1 MTLSVS
7 EPSVGSVGNL
17 RHWWVPGATRPTIAD
32 LSAAT
37 TKDITY
43 SFAGDGFNPSSS
55 DSTVTDTR
63 QTRKVNPTKISS
75 STVTVT
81 GEFVAS
87 GTEADVAR
95 VALAEGTEGWHVR
108 RPFVENEVE
117 PSATDLFELY
127 HVVCGPQ
134 SPVKTSGDLQTVT
147 QGYSVIEFVPLG
159 TLEAG
164 A

>member
-7 EPSVGSVGNL
+7 EPSVGSVGYL
-17 RHWWVPGATRPTIAD
+17 RTWWIPGATKPTFAD
-32 LSAAT
+32 ISAET

-63 QTRKVNPTKISS
+63 QTRKVNPTKIST

-81 GEFVAS
+81 SEFVAA
-87 GTEADVAR
+87 GTTDDVAR
-95 VALAEGTEGWHVR
+95 LALVEGTEGWFAR
-108 RPFVENEVE
+108 RPLVANEQE
-117 PSATDLFELY
+117 PASADLFELY

-134 SPVKTSGDLQTVT
+134 SPVKTSGDIQTIT
-147 QGYSVIEFVPLG
+147 QGYSIIEYFGLAA
-159 TLEAG
+159 LA
-164 A
+164 AS

>member
-17 RHWWVPGATRPTIAD
+17 RHWWVPGATKPTIAS
-32 LSAAT
+32 LTAGT
-37 TKDITY
+37 DITY
-43 SFAGDGFNPSSS
+43 SFAGDGFNPASS

-63 QTRKVNPTKISS
+63 QTRKVNPTKIST

-81 GEFVAS
+81 GEFVAA
-87 GTEADVAR
+87 GADADVAR
-95 VALAEGTEGWHVR
+95 TALAEGEEGWHVR
-108 RPFVENEVE
+108 RPFVANEEAPTV
-117 PSATDLFELY
+117 TDLFELY

-134 SPVKTSGDLQTVT
+134 SPVKTSGDIQTIT

-159 TLEAG
+159 ALA
-164 A
+164 AS

>member
-17 RHWWVPGATRPTIAD
+17 RHWWVPGATRPT
-32 LSAAT
+32 LAALAAPT

-75 STVTVT
+75 STVTAT
-81 GEFVAS
+81 GEVVAT
-87 GTEADVAR
+87 GTESDVAR

-117 PSATDLFELY
+117 PSADDLFELY
-127 HVVCGPQ
+127 HVTCGPFG
-134 SPVKTSGDLQTVT
+134 PVKVSGDIQTIT
-147 QGYSVIEFVPLG
+147 QGYSIIEFDPLT
-159 TLEAG
+159 TLAAG